1 LHFVKTFFSE
11 VKNIFTDAAVVL
23 TIIGG
28 VVLYSFLYPQPYAK
42 QSISALSVSVVD
54 YDKSDV
60 SRSVIFKLNATAQI
74 NVTREDLSEKDAKD
88 ALVRGE
94 IKAIIVIPRAF
105 KRDLALN
112 KSPTIAV
119 GADSSYFL
127 IYGGVLEASMKSILT
142 QSATIK
148 VAKLLKKQV
157 PLSQAKESYVPYGL
171 NVINLFNKNNS
182 YTQYV
187 VPAVFILILQQTML
201 IGLGIL
207 GGGMNERLR
216 RKEKGYFTD
225 APLWEI
231 FLSRILIFFMIFFV
245 HMLFYFGYSF
255 SHFEVTRLANMGDLL
270 TFGVAFIC
278 ASIAFGLFLGSLF
291 SSREIATPVVLF
303 SSLPL
308 VFAAGFVWPL
318 EAFPQSIHSLA
329 LLVPSTSGI
338 KGFLGL
344 NQMGAD
350 FSMVITSYTI
360 LWVQSVIYLSLAFFI
375 SSRKRRTTLS
385 QQG

>member
-1 LHFVKTFFSE
+1 MSFAKTFLNE
-11 VKNIFTDAAVVL
+11 IKNIITDTAVIL

-28 VVLYSFLYPQPYAK
+28 VILYSFLYPQPYAR
-42 QSISALSVSVVD
+42 QSISALNVSVVD

-60 SRSVIFKLNATAQI
+60 SRSVIFKLEATPQI
-74 NVTREDLSEKDAKD
+74 EITRNDLSEKDAKE

-94 IKAIIVIPRAF
+94 VKAIVVIPRAF

-127 IYGGVLEASMKSILT
+127 IYGGVLEGAMKAILT

-148 VAKLLKKQV
+148 VARLLKKQV
-157 PLSQAKESYVPYGL
+157 PLNQAKESYIPYSL

-187 VPAVFILILQQTML
+187 IPAVFILILQQTML

-207 GGGMNERLR
+207 GGGVNERMR
-216 RKEKGYFTD
+216 RREKDYFTD
-225 APLWEI
+225 APIWEI
-231 FLSRILIFFMIFFV
+231 YLSRAIIFFMLFFV
-245 HMLFYFGYSF
+245 HMLYYFGYSF
-255 SHFEVTRLANMGDLL
+255 THFEVTRLANMSDLL
-270 TFGVAFIC
+270 TFGVAFLC
-278 ASIAFGLFLGSLF
+278 ASISFGLLLGSLF
-291 SSREIATPVVLF
+291 SSREIATPIVLF

-308 VFAAGFVWPL
+308 VFAAGFVWPVEEL
-318 EAFPQSIHSLA
+318 PQSIYALA
-329 LLVPSTSGI
+329 MLVPSTPAI
-338 KGFLGL
+338 HGFLSV

-350 FSMVITSYTI
+350 FSMVIDSYVI
-360 LWVQSVIYLSLAFFI
+360 LWMQCVVYLSFAVIIF
-375 SSRKRRTTLS
+375 SWKRKKYVSKLF
-385 QQG
+385 